1 MNVSRKKITLH
12 EGTVS
17 AYMEKFSYWKN
28 ISSIFESE
36 MNENFLLIIIG
47 ITREGGGAMSYFHS
61 LLTHSFYL
69 VIFVNRVWHRIG
81 SHVGNLTLGTSHSLW
96 RVAKI

>member
-1 MNVSRKKITLH
+1 MYVSRKKITLH

-47 ITREGGGAMSYFHS
+47 ITRGGVNV
-61 LLTHSFYL
+61 LLPFPINSFL
-69 VIFVNRVWHRIG
+69 SFGHFCKQG
-81 SHVGNLTLGTSHSLW
+81 M
-96 RVAKI
+96 A